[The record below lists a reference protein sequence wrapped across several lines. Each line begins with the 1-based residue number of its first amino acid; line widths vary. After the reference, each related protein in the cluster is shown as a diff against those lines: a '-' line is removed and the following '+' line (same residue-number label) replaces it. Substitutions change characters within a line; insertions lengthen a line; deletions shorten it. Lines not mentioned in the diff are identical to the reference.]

1 MARVC
6 ELRCRPW
13 ETVGQGGRR
22 TLGMSHGDG
31 EEMDLVCLTDTFLS
45 SSNLRQHPATV
56 SIRAGKII
64 FLDLK
69 LFCSESQTVLSHGRS
84 KPYP

>member
-1 MARVC
+1 MVRVC

-22 TLGMSHGDG
+22 TLGISHG

-45 SSNLRQHPATV
+45 SSNQRQHPATV
-56 SIRAGKII
+56 SIRAGKIL

-69 LFCSESQTVLSHGRS
+69 LFCSES
-84 KPYP
+84 